1 MSVTSQTCAI
11 LIALEILYDTVPIL
25 ETIDHIEMKLFAV
38 ALQFT
43 LGNEL
48 DVVKVSFGARNTVVV
63 VFQFYFYISA
73 PLKLVLLRS
82 T

>member
-1 MSVTSQTCAI
+1 
-11 LIALEILYDTVPIL
+11 
-25 ETIDHIEMKLFAV
+25 
-38 ALQFT
+38 LQFT

-73 PLKLVLLRS
+73 PLKLVLLGSDIKCCFRIGFKEGNEMVP
-82 T
+82 TAFPFAATFILVV

>member
-1 MSVTSQTCAI
+1 
-11 LIALEILYDTVPIL
+11 
-25 ETIDHIEMKLFAV
+25 MKLFAV

-63 VFQFYFYISA
+63 VFQFYFYIGTV
-73 PLKLVLLRS
+73 KTCIVGERS
-82 T
+82 DIKCCFRI

>member
-1 MSVTSQTCAI
+1 
-11 LIALEILYDTVPIL
+11 
-25 ETIDHIEMKLFAV
+25 MKLFAV

-63 VFQFYFYISA
+63 VFQFYFIFSA
-73 PLKLVLLRS
+73 R
-82 T
+82 